1 MLIDVGS
8 VILIGSYHCVGP
20 AEVGGDN
27 GLEKNQ
33 VVTFIG
39 LIP

>member
-1 MLIDVGS
+1 MLIDVDS
-8 VILIGSYHCVGP
+8 VILIWSHLLVGP

-27 GLEKNQ
+27 GLGKNR

-39 LIP
+39 TIP